1 MLTQNALL
9 TRKTARNGIVRAGL
23 ASAMLI
29 VMLLA
34 CGAGR
39 ADEPYA
45 RSRDYDLQHVKTS
58 LKFTLADR
66 GVIGETWQTLAVL
79 RDGITQLAFDSIGLK
94 IEAVTVNGKTAK
106 FSTTDAKLLV
116 DLGKPAH
123 VKDKFEVDIK
133 YTGHPTKGLYFVLPD
148 KNYPDRPQEV
158 WTQGESED
166 TRYYIPIYDYPNAR
180 PTSEMIATVPKD
192 WITISN
198 GKLVSVTNTGEDK
211 IWDWRQDKPLS
222 TYLISLVAG
231 EFRETKVMWHGI
243 PVTYDVPRGD
253 EDTVP
258 QTFMRTPE
266 MLQYFS
272 DRLGVL
278 YPWDKYSQT
287 SVDDFV
293 EGGMENTSATTL
305 TTGGLIDPRLK
316 AESREDSDSLD
327 SHELAHQWFGDL
339 VTCKDWADLWLNEGF
354 ATFMQMLWEEH
365 QFGID
370 ESAYANWGVAR
381 RWMLQP
387 RYFTEPI
394 VTRNFNDALEYEGN
408 IYDKAGL
415 VLEMLRGQLG
425 DEAFFGALHHYLE
438 VNRGQNVVT
447 ADLVKAIEQS
457 TGTNVDRFFNQWIY
471 GAGAPRFRVQASY
484 DAATHQEKLTVEQTQ
499 KVEGHVG
506 IFEVPIEVEI
516 TTASGKKSYPIQVSK
531 AEETFTFPADGT
543 PLMVLFD
550 KGNKILKSVEF
561 NKPVTELV
569 YQLDH
574 ADAVTD
580 RADASVALAGF
591 PKEESAV
598 AALGQASGHDKFWG
612 VRVQA
617 LQALSR
623 GDTPEGKKF
632 ILAALS
638 DPAPWVRQPAVL
650 MLARYSNDPEVN
662 TRLESLYK
670 NDPAWGVRAAALGV
684 IAQLKAPGAYDVLT
698 TALDSDSPHDML
710 RNAALRGFGAL
721 GDERAVPLLVTWS
734 SLGKPLDSRPSA
746 IASLGRLGLKDP
758 AIEARLIGYL
768 GETYDSVRRTTI
780 GALGQ
785 RGDPSAIPALEAML
799 KSNELALGSSPQLE
813 ATINRLKNGAQ
824 GGGRGGRGGF
834 GAGANGGGAVPSG
847 GVAGGVDL
855 NQLVTQLLDRM
866 TQLDRHVAELDEQIK
881 KLSAPKQ

>member
-1 MLTQNALL
+1 MLTGNAMGTRTNAL
-9 TRKTARNGIVRAGL
+9 RPSIRAGM
-23 ASAMLI
+23 ACIAALI
-29 VMLLA
+29 MLLG
-34 CGAGR
+34 CGVGR

-66 GVIGETWQTLAVL
+66 GIIGETWQTLAVL
-79 RDGITQLAFDSIGLK
+79 RDGITQLAFDSVGLK
-94 IEAVTVNGKTAK
+94 IETVTINGKTAK

-116 DLGKPAH
+116 DLDKPAR
-123 VKDKFEVDIK
+123 VNEKFEVNIK

-198 GKLVSVTNTGEDK
+198 GKLVSVTNAGEDK
-211 IWDWRQDKPLS
+211 VWDWKQDKPLS

-253 EDTVP
+253 ENAVP
-258 QTFMRTPE
+258 QTFMRTPQ
-266 MLQYFS
+266 MLEYFS
-272 DRLGVL
+272 TRLGVL

-305 TTGGLIDPRLK
+305 TTSGLIDPRMA
-316 AESREDSDSLD
+316 AETREASDSLD

-381 RWMLQP
+381 RWMAQP
-387 RYFTEPI
+387 RYFTEPT
-394 VTRNFNDALEYEGN
+394 VTRNFNDALEFEGN

-415 VLEMLRGQLG
+415 VLEMLRSQLG
-425 DEAFFGALHHYLE
+425 DEAFFGALHHYLD

-471 GAGAPRFRVQASY
+471 GAGAPRFNVHASY
-484 DAATHQEKLTVEQTQ
+484 DAASHQEKLTVEQTQ
-499 KVEGHVG
+499 KVEGQVG

-516 TTASGKKSYPIQVSK
+516 TTPSGKKSYPIKVSK
-531 AEETFTFPADGT
+531 AEETFTFPADGA

-550 KGNKILKSVEF
+550 KGNKILKSMEF
-561 NKPVTELV
+561 NKPLV
-569 YQLDH
+569 EWIYQLDH

-580 RADASVALAGF
+580 RADAAMALGGF
-591 PKEESAV
+591 GKDDSAV
-598 AALGQASGHDKFWG
+598 AALSRAAAHDSFWG

-617 LQALSR
+617 LQSLGRSDSPSAK
-623 GDTPEGKKF
+623 TA
-632 ILAALS
+632 IVAALK
-638 DPAPWVRQPAVL
+638 DPAPWVRQPAVV
-650 MLARYSNDPEVN
+650 MLSRFTNDPDIASS
-662 TRLESLYK
+662 LENLYR
-670 NDPAWGVRAAALGV
+670 NDAGWGVRASALGT
-684 IAQLKAPGAYDVLT
+684 IARLKAPGAYDMLV
-698 TALDSDSPHDML
+698 AAVESDSPHDVL

-746 IASLGRLGLKDP
+746 IASLGQLGIKDP
-758 AIEARLIGYL
+758 AVEARLIGYL
-768 GETYDSVRRTTI
+768 GETYDSVRRSTI

-785 RGDPSAIPALEAML
+785 RGDPSAIPALEGML

-813 ATINRLKNGAQ
+813 ATINRLKNGGGP
-824 GGGRGGRGGF
+824 GGGRGGRGGR
-834 GAGANGGGAVPSG
+834 GDVAAPPSG
-847 GVAGGVDL
+847 GVVSGVDL

-881 KLSAPKQ
+881 KMNAPKQ